1 MDIQAP
7 PVSERIVSNA
17 SYGKVNPLTATAEE
31 LQDFLTSGSLS
42 SLDLINIYLG
52 QIEQHNKNGLKLNA
66 IISTAPQHLVT
77 EQARLLDAER
87 ARGSIRGPL
96 HGIPVVVKDNVMT
109 DSSLGMDTTCGSYAL
124 VGAKAPNAPIVDR
137 LLKAGMI
144 IIGKANL
151 SEWAGSKGF
160 GMVTGWSAVGGQ
172 TQSPYVRGDYVP
184 GDKVLGHSTPC
195 GSSSGSAVAVAAGFV
210 PVALGTESD
219 GSITQPAGR
228 VSLYAMKVT
237 VGALDTKGTSPQSP
251 ITDSLGGMAKSSGD
265 LANFIGAM
273 MEQDYSSYLTKTW
286 AGQKVAFVDPSK
298 WELHPAVCER
308 IEIVREKQISEFLQA
323 VATIRKS
330 GAEVTENV
338 VLPQVDEI
346 AWEGED
352 ALETVWNSYLGS
364 EINSF
369 LNEYTESS
377 VRTVEQLIQWNSD
390 HKDLEL
396 PPGKR
401 HHLSETSRLKKP
413 EADNAAAFP
422 GQQQLEN
429 TLKSNLTEEKRQEI
443 VSFIRKI
450 AKDDG
455 FDRIF
460 EETGAEVL
468 IGPLDGRIV
477 TVAAA
482 AGYPAGVAPLGYADN
497 YNGRA
502 YGVAI
507 VAKAGDE
514 GKILQAMSAWEETMP
529 RRIPPPQLVNYEAS
543 L

>member
-1 MDIQAP
+1 MDIQALP
-7 PVSERIVSNA
+7 TPERIVSNA
-17 SYGKVNPLTATAEE
+17 SYGIIDPLTTTAEE
-31 LQDFLTSGSLS
+31 LQELLTSGRLT
-42 SLDLINIYLG
+42 SLDSVNIYLR

-66 IISTAPQHLVT
+66 IISTAPQHIVIK
-77 EQARLLDAER
+77 QARLLDAER
-87 ARGSIRGPL
+87 ADGRIRGPL

-124 VGAKAPNAPIVDR
+124 VGAKASNAPIVDR
-137 LLKAGMI
+137 LLEAGMI
-144 IIGKANL
+144 IIAKANL

-160 GMVTGWSAVGGQ
+160 GM
-172 TQSPYVRGDYVP
+172 TQSPYVRGGFVP
-184 GDKVLGHSTPC
+184 GDKILGHSTPC
-195 GSSSGSAVAVAAGFV
+195 GSSSGSAVAVAAGFA

-228 VSLYAMKVT
+228 ASLYAMKVT

-251 ITDSLGGMAKSSGD
+251 ITDSLGGMAKSAGD

-286 AGQKVAFVDPSK
+286 AGQKVAFVDPNK
-298 WELHPAVCER
+298 WELHPAVCDR

-323 VATIRKS
+323 VATIRES
-330 GAEVTENV
+330 GAKVTENV

-346 AWEGED
+346 VWEGED
-352 ALETVWNSYLGS
+352 ALETVWNSYLGG

-369 LNEYTESS
+369 LKEYTESS

-396 PPGKR
+396 PP
-401 HHLSETSRLKKP
+401 
-413 EADNAAAFP
+413 AFP

-429 TLKSNLTEEKRQEI
+429 TLKSSLTEEKRQEI
-443 VSFIRKI
+443 VSFTRKI

-460 EETGAEVL
+460 EETAAEVL

-477 TVAAA
+477 TIAAA

-502 YGVAI
+502 YGVVI
-507 VAKAGDE
+507 VAKARDE